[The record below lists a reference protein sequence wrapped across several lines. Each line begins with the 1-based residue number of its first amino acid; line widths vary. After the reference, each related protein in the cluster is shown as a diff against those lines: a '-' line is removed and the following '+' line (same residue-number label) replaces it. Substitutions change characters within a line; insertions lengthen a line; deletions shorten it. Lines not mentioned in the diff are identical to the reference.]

1 MHYALSIGIYA
12 LCILM
17 LSCLSM
23 TFTACSDDDDDNKS
37 EQQRQEEAKQAED
50 MFWDVVGQLTSVEN
64 YTEDY
69 KDKTFEATIGQPSSN
84 NPTVR
89 IVSTGDMATAAWRF
103 GNLIGNSSINENTP
117 SFEYK
122 NDAVGTLSYTKTTD
136 GSSLATVD
144 VNIKQLPGL
153 QKIVYCTP
161 EQMGVNGEF
170 RGNAWYRFG
179 DVISRE
185 YPDKNDNNKML
196 TDYWVCVRAACG
208 PAGKETTHWISLSPL
223 PKNNRFEHNGSN
235 GAHYAVPKGIST
247 NTEHMQNFAELMYA
261 IINPHE
267 WGLNLNSNERLPH
280 PKMWHD
286 FKPERYTYNN
296 EYFFERVYRHWVDPQ
311 YDIFGKV
318 FGMNDTQFKQY
329 FNTYGLNLLAKGY
342 SWWTTFSWD
351 LTLYEYNYSNGTGAE
366 ANMHKETYRA
376 IEKNVKEIKDLDFTG
391 QYTNGYNYLVSEKFF
406 GNKCP
411 RYAIRHATGKDLCG
425 VTPNVH
431 SSIAGTKNGV
441 TIKDVYCYNQV
452 NNIPVNDYG
461 DPDITPAYSELSEP
475 VVGCII
481 GKDGKFYAD
490 LKSAKEYG
498 TEGIAMVTYL
508 GGDKRVE
515 KGSNYNGLAIAL
527 DYASQDGTNMTLP
540 STWSSTDTRN
550 TFCSSQ
556 VTNPEDYAN
565 VLDGIACTQKLKG
578 GTCHEHHVH
587 PAAKQLNNWKTDLVA
602 NLPEGFSRWFVPS
615 IGQWVLT
622 LEGIGEI
629 KEGNNYTYSG
639 KLVQLAEKAGLKDPN
654 IHGDFFTTTENTY
667 DKVFIMQYN
676 TIQKFIRFS
685 TEAKKGETSL
695 TRPMLAFKYG
705 NGGTQDPAAVNPKI
719 TTYPAELGY
728 VLTNEG
734 NFFPNKSKAEAA
746 NQTPIAIVVYLS
758 NKNDADSSSDD
769 YNGLAVSTNIIE
781 NKAWCTDDRE
791 DETYTTVAD
800 KVKDAVK
807 VDDGLQQTK
816 HLIALESEQG
826 LSFPAAHESQA
837 MPGITKTGKAE
848 KYSTFFLP
856 SVGQWALMM
865 AKLDIDS
872 DVIIKNESDEMTKKL
887 SELFTNAGFE
897 KPKDGLYWTSTTQ
910 SKGKAWIWGTN
921 TTNFQAFSIT
931 TGSLIYTRPF
941 IAFYCNIDD

>member
-1 MHYALSIGIYA
+1 MKITWKWLLMTAVVLGLSFA
-12 LCILM
+12 VT
-17 LSCLSM
+17 SCK
-23 TFTACSDDDDDNKS
+23 DDDDDKKS
-37 EQQRQEEAKQAED
+37 EEQKAEEAKQAED
-50 MFWDVVGQLTSVEN
+50 IFWDVVGQLTSVEN

-286 FKPERYTYNN
+286 FKPERYQYNN

-342 SWWTTFSWD
+342 SWWTTFSWN
-351 LTLYEYNYSNGTGAE
+351 LTLYEYNYSDGTGAE

-376 IEKNVKEIKDLDFTG
+376 IEKDVQDIKDLDFTG
-391 QYTNGYNYLVSEKFF
+391 QYTNGYNFLVSEKFF

-461 DPDITPAYSELSEP
+461 DPDITPAYSMLNTP

-527 DYASQDGTNMTLP
+527 DYASQDGTNMTLN

-565 VLDGIACTQKLKG
+565 VLDGIACTQKLKD

-629 KEGNNYTYSG
+629 KEGNNYSYSG

-676 TIQKFIRFS
+676 TIQGFIRFS
-685 TEAKKGETSL
+685 TESKKGETSL

-746 NQTPIAIVVYLS
+746 DQEVVGIVVYI
-758 NKNDADSSSDD
+758 NEKGGVESSATE
-769 YNGLAVSTNIIE
+769 YTGLAIASEAFDKTS
-781 NKAWCTDDRE
+781 WCE
-791 DETYTTVAD
+791 KNNMEETYTTTT
-800 KVKDAVK
+800 KDLTNAVTIL
-807 VDDGLQQTK
+807 DGLKMTD
-816 HLIALESEQG
+816 HLTDLEIKNNMK
-826 LSFPAAHESQA
+826 FDAANKCWKKTIIINQA
-837 MPGITKTGKAE
+837 AMLNFSKW
-848 KYSTFFLP
+848 FLP
-856 SVGQWALMM
+856 SVGQWALAFQGMG
-865 AKLDIDS
+865 L
-872 DVIIKNESDEMTKKL
+872 NEYNIVNNNGESMTNSIKKL
-887 SELFTNAGFE
+887 FTDAGLPAFA
-897 KPKDGLYWTSTTQ
+897 DGIYWTSTTY
-910 SKGKAWIWGTN
+910 SNGKPWAWGTN
-921 TTNFQAFSIT
+921 IGFKEF
-931 TGSLIYTRPF
+931 TGDWAEMKTVPF
-941 IAFYCNIDD
+941 IAFK